1 MDHDSEFET
10 VPPCLARI
18 GRPLPA
24 QIADCSAHRITLMG
38 SQPPV
43 RQGESPLESP
53 ERLSARQVMADAAVQ
68 MAVQMTALMFG
79 LPDATV
85 TEIVAVELPMIA
97 AMSEGNLE
105 LRRRLYVASRARLPE
120 RIEDFYARMIA
131 SPPVRQAV
139 MDDYKATY
147 GAMLDAVNRLAARK
161 AGTTDGQARDVMA
174 ATLPAVTQVLGTINV
189 AGDEQGFCQR
199 LRDLHV

>member
-1 MDHDSEFET
+1 
-10 VPPCLARI
+10 
-18 GRPLPA
+18 
-24 QIADCSAHRITLMG
+24 MG
-38 SQPPV
+38 ATPPV
-43 RQGESPLESP
+43 RQGESPVGSP
-53 ERLSARQVMADAAVQ
+53 QRLSAQQVMADAAVQ

-79 LPDATV
+79 LPDETV